1 MPDYNDPHYWEERE
15 AEARQIADNLTDD
28 KARKQ
33 MIGVAEGYARL
44 ARLAQQRLL
53 AKQKRT

>member
-15 AEARQIADNLTDD
+15 AEARQIAENLSDE

-33 MIGVAEGYARL
+33 MIAVAEGYARL
-44 ARLAQQRLL
+44 AKLAQQRIV
-53 AKQKRT
+53 AKQKKP